1 MPPAP
6 FSRLQERE
14 QRPAHSPA
22 CREEAMPGPLSRLR
36 ERVGVRVFSCR
47 KDSLS
52 CATKGTQG
60 CAET

>member
-1 MPPAP
+1 
-6 FSRLQERE
+6 
-14 QRPAHSPA
+14 
-22 CREEAMPGPLSRLR
+22 MPGPLSRLR
-36 ERVGVRVFSCR
+36 ERVGVRVFACR